1 MHVSTSTNIHQVFR
15 GENYHFDV
23 VESIHLCAKAGY
35 KTIDLSMNSIS
46 RPGMPLAT
54 HNWKELVERIAVALQ
69 ETGVSPTQSHALFH
83 ASKGEF
89 ALDTFEWEKNQICR
103 CLEASSVLGI
113 PWVVMH
119 PLHGMQVEGL
129 DEVEVIEAN
138 YQYFMEFA
146 SLARSLNVGIAIE
159 NMFPSWFSTADQ
171 LLMLLDRLDDSIFG
185 LCWDTGHANLTGQDQ
200 VASILKMGTKLK
212 ATHIADNLGTKDDH
226 LLPFIGNIDWA
237 PVARA
242 LKDANYEGDFTFEIH
257 NVSKNFPIEL
267 REEIIG
273 LSYRVGSYLISV

>member
-1 MHVSTSTNIHQVFR
+1 MHVSTSTNIHQVYG

-23 VESIHLCAKAGY
+23 VQSIHRCAKAGY
-35 KTIDLSMNSIS
+35 EVIDISMNSVS

-54 HNWKELVERIAVALQ
+54 AAWKELVDTIAAAIE
-69 ETGVSPTQSHALFH
+69 ETKVRPTQSHALFH
-83 ASKGEF
+83 ASRGEF
-89 ALDTFEWEKNQICR
+89 DLDVFEWEKNQIRR
-103 CLEASSVLGI
+103 CLEASSMLQI

-129 DEVEVIEAN
+129 DEQEVIEAN

-171 LLMLLDRLDDSIFG
+171 LLTLLDRLNDPIFG

-200 VASILKMGTKLK
+200 VASIMQMGSHLK

-226 LLPFIGNIDWA
+226 LLPFIGNIDWI
-237 PVARA
+237 PLARA
-242 LKDANYEGDFTFEIH
+242 LKHSGYEGDFTFEVH

-267 REEIIG
+267 REDILA
-273 LSYRVGSYLISV
+273 LSHRVGTYLISV